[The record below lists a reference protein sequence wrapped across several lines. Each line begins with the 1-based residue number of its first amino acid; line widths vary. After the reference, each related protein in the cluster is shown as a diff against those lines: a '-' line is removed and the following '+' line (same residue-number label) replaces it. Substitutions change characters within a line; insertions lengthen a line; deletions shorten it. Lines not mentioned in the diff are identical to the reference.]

1 MFCHPEVDD
10 VGSNASWRTRPK
22 THFQLIADIISRGR
36 SVSPL
41 LAVPWVHS
49 SIFRV
54 DWLHCADLG
63 VSADYLGNLFWS
75 VLPKLPGRS
84 RKEQVSVLWIEVQ
97 HFYTTYKVCDK
108 LQHTLVETMI
118 RKDQSSPPKLR
129 GKAAEIRALVPFG
142 VQLAEKYLSDA
153 NEVEAAAKAG
163 IRHLHQ
169 CYQALSSDSAFG
181 ADVLQSQ
188 AIAFAWQ
195 YTALSKFHDGVLWR
209 LKPKL
214 HLFLELAAEHGRP
227 ALCWTYRDEDF
238 GGSVSQAA
246 RRRGGPLTPKSFS
259 ANVLDRFRIKQ
270 PMPRIVQR

>member
-1 MFCHPEVDD
+1 
-10 VGSNASWRTRPK
+10 
-22 THFQLIADIISRGR
+22 
-36 SVSPL
+36 
-41 LAVPWVHS
+41 
-49 SIFRV
+49 
-54 DWLHCADLG
+54 
-63 VSADYLGNLFWS
+63 
-75 VLPKLPGRS
+75 
-84 RKEQVSVLWIEVQ
+84 
-97 HFYTTYKVCDK
+97 
-108 LQHTLVETMI
+108 MI
-118 RKDQSSPPKLR
+118 RKDKKTPPKLR
-129 GKAAEIRALVPFG
+129 GKAAQVRALVPFG

-169 CYQALSSDSAFG
+169 CYQSLSSDSAFG
-181 ADVLQSQ
+181 PDVLQSE

-214 HLFLELAAEHGRP
+214 HLCLELAAEHGRP

-246 RRRGGPLTPKSFS
+246 RRRGGPLSPKSFS

-270 PMPRIVQR
+270 PMPRMVER

>member
-1 MFCHPEVDD
+1 MFCPACLLIRRCLLFCQACLLFRRWLLFCHPEVDD

-142 VQLAEKYLSDA
+142 VQLAEHICRMRTRWKLLRKLGFVIYTSVINHSVRIVLS
-153 NEVEAAAKAG
+153 V
-163 IRHLHQ
+163 LM
-169 CYQALSSDSAFG
+169 CYSRKLLLSLGST
-181 ADVLQSQ
+181 L
-188 AIAFAWQ
+188 
-195 YTALSKFHDGVLWR
+195 
-209 LKPKL
+209 
-214 HLFLELAAEHGRP
+214 LFL
-227 ALCWTYRDEDF
+227 
-238 GGSVSQAA
+238 
-246 RRRGGPLTPKSFS
+246 SFTM
-259 ANVLDRFRIKQ
+259 VYYGD
-270 PMPRIVQR
+270 

>member
-1 MFCHPEVDD
+1 M
-10 VGSNASWRTRPK
+10 
-22 THFQLIADIISRGR
+22 
-36 SVSPL
+36 
-41 LAVPWVHS
+41 
-49 SIFRV
+49 
-54 DWLHCADLG
+54 
-63 VSADYLGNLFWS
+63 SA
-75 VLPKLPGRS
+75 
-84 RKEQVSVLWIEVQ
+84 LWGEVQ
-97 HFYTTYKVCDK
+97 GFYKTYNVCDK
-108 LQHTLVETMI
+108 LSNLVETMI

-129 GKAAEIRALVPFG
+129 GKAAEVRALVPFG
-142 VQLAEKYLSDA
+142 EQLAGKYLSDA

-181 ADVLQSQ
+181 ADVLQSE

>member
-10 VGSNASWRTRPK
+10 VGPNASWRTRPK
-22 THFQLIADIISRGR
+22 THIQLIADIISRGL

-41 LAVPWVHS
+41 FAVPWVTS

-63 VSADYLGNLFWS
+63 VAADYLGNLFWS

-84 RKEQVSVLWIEVQ
+84 RTERVSVLWGEVQ
-97 HFYTTYKVCDK
+97 HFYKTYKVCDK
-108 LQHTLVETMI
+108 LGNLVETMI
-118 RKDQSSPPKLR
+118 RKNQSSPPKLR

-142 VQLAEKYLSDA
+142 VQLAETYLSDA

-169 CYQALSSDSAFG
+169 CYQSLSLDSAFG
-181 ADVLQSQ
+181 PDVLQSE

-227 ALCWTYRDEDF
+227 ALCWTYRDEDY
-238 GGSVSQAA
+238 GGTIAKLS
-246 RRRGGPLTPKSFS
+246 RRRGGKKTGCAWS
-259 ANVLDRFRIKQ
+259 AQTLQLFCIYNPV
-270 PMPRIVQR
+270 PRLV